1 VVNLVVKKIKDDL
14 EDVSLLK
21 FALVSQLKRTY
32 ESSDADVLLF
42 AGADGRI
49 YASYIPDSI
58 GPKIF
63 ELTNLISH
71 NLLHVSQQLAMGLK
85 QSVIEYDFGT
95 VIFSSVG
102 RGALLISLFAGKAD
116 LSDDMHKIQVARE
129 VIQHIFEQRPMTA
142 DQLSNYSEEVA
153 SELRILAKIV
163 FNEMYTQSSEYKKN
177 MEILADIKK
186 KITGVM
192 GRGEVEPALAMAFN
206 EIASSPKWMTEDL
219 WPLLVEMI
227 IRDQIRPLHGDYV
240 ADICEAEWIPDIKR
254 KLESFV

>member
-1 VVNLVVKKIKDDL
+1 MPMAVKKTKEDL

-21 FALVSQLKRTY
+21 FALVAQLKRTC
-32 ESSDADVLLF
+32 ETSDVDILLF
-42 AGADGRI
+42 AGADGKI

-63 ELTNLISH
+63 KLTNLITS
-71 NLLHVSQQLAMGLK
+71 NLLHISQQLFMGLQ

-102 RGALLISLFAGKAD
+102 RGALLISLFTTKVD
-116 LSDDMHKIQVARE
+116 LSQNMRKIEITRE
-129 VIQHIFEQRPMTA
+129 VMQHLFEQRPMTEA
-142 DQLSNYSEEVA
+142 QLSTYPTDVSR
-153 SELRILAKIV
+153 ELRELAKCV

-177 MEILADIKK
+177 MEILTDIKK

-192 GRGEVEPALAMAFN
+192 GRGEVDQVLAMAFN
-206 EIASSPKWMTEDL
+206 EIASSPKWMTEKL
-219 WPLLVEMI
+219 WLLLLELVI
-227 IRDQIRPLHGDYV
+227 NDQIRPLHGDYI
-240 ADICEAEWIPDIKR
+240 ADVCMVEWMPDIKR

>member
-1 VVNLVVKKIKDDL
+1 MAVKKSKDDL

-21 FALVSQLKRTY
+21 FALVAQLKRTHQ
-32 ESSDADVLLF
+32 SSDVDVLLF
-42 AGADGRI
+42 AGADGKI
-49 YASYIPDSI
+49 YASYIPESI

-63 ELTNLISH
+63 ELTNLITH

-85 QSVIEYDFGT
+85 QSVIEYEFGT

-102 RGALLISLFAGKAD
+102 RGALLISLFTGKVD
-116 LSDDMHKIQVARE
+116 LSENMDKIDVAKN
-129 VIQHIFEQRPMTA
+129 VMQHIFEQRPMTEE
-142 DQLSNYSEEVA
+142 QLATYSEEVA
-153 SELRILAKIV
+153 AELRILSKIV

-177 MEILADIKK
+177 MQILADIKE

-192 GRGEVEPALAMAFN
+192 GRGEVEQVLAMAFN

-227 IRDQIRPLHGDYV
+227 INDQIRPLHGDYV
-240 ADICEAEWIPDIKR
+240 ADICEAEWIPDINH

>member
-1 VVNLVVKKIKDDL
+1 VSVKKTKDDL

-21 FALVSQLKRTY
+21 FALVAQLKRTHQ
-32 ESSDADVLLF
+32 SSDVDVLLF
-42 AGADGRI
+42 AGADGKI

-71 NLLHVSQQLAMGLK
+71 NLLHVSQQLAMGLR

-95 VIFSSVG
+95 VIFSAVG
-102 RGALLISLFAGKAD
+102 RGALLISLFTGKAD
-116 LSDDMHKIQVARE
+116 LSENMGKIEVAKH
-129 VIQHIFEQRPMTA
+129 VMQHIFEQRPMTKE
-142 DQLSNYSEEVA
+142 QLATYPEEVA
-153 SELRILAKIV
+153 AELRILSKIV

-177 MEILADIKK
+177 MEILADIKV

-192 GRGEVEPALAMAFN
+192 GRGEVDQVLAMAFN

-240 ADICEAEWIPDIKR
+240 ADICEAEWIPDIKH

>member
-1 VVNLVVKKIKDDL
+1 MSVKKSKDDL

-21 FALVSQLKRTY
+21 FALVAQLKRTY
-32 ESSDADVLLF
+32 QSSDVDVLLF
-42 AGADGRI
+42 AGADGKI
-49 YASYIPDSI
+49 YASYIPESI

-63 ELTNLISH
+63 ELTNLITH

-85 QSVIEYDFGT
+85 QSVIEYEFGT

-102 RGALLISLFAGKAD
+102 RGALLISLFTGKAD
-116 LSDDMHKIQVARE
+116 LSENMHKIEIAKHVM
-129 VIQHIFEQRPMTA
+129 QHIFEQRPMTA
-142 DQLSNYSEEVA
+142 EQLATYPEDVA
-153 SELRILAKIV
+153 EELRILSKIV

-177 MEILADIKK
+177 MQILADIKE

-192 GRGEVEPALAMAFN
+192 GRGEVEQVLAMAFN

-227 IRDQIRPLHGDYV
+227 INDQIRPLHGDYV
-240 ADICEAEWIPDIKR
+240 AEICEAEWIPDIKH

>member
-1 VVNLVVKKIKDDL
+1 MAVKKTKDDL

-21 FALVSQLKRTY
+21 FALVAQLKRTHQ
-32 ESSDADVLLF
+32 SSDVDVLLF

-58 GPKIF
+58 GHKIF

-71 NLLHVSQQLAMGLK
+71 NLLHVSQQLAMGLR

-102 RGALLISLFAGKAD
+102 RGALLISLFTGSPD
-116 LSDDMHKIQVARE
+116 LSSNMRKIEVTRE
-129 VIQHIFEQRPMTA
+129 VIQHIFEQRPMSA
-142 DQLSNYSEEVA
+142 EQLSQYSEDVA
-153 SELRILAKIV
+153 DELRELSKIV

-177 MEILADIKK
+177 MEILADIKE
-186 KITGVM
+186 KITSVM
-192 GRGEVEPALAMAFN
+192 GRGEVEQVLAMAFN

-219 WPLLVEMI
+219 WPLLLEMI
-227 IRDQIRPLHGDYV
+227 INDQIRPLHGDYV
-240 ADICEAEWIPDIKR
+240 ADVCEAEWIPDINH

>member
-1 VVNLVVKKIKDDL
+1 MSVKKTKDDL

-21 FALVSQLKRTY
+21 FALVAQLKRTHQ
-32 ESSDADVLLF
+32 SSDVDVLLF

-49 YASYIPDSI
+49 YASYIPESI

-85 QSVIEYDFGT
+85 QSVIEYEFGT

-102 RGALLISLFAGKAD
+102 RGALLISLFTGKAD
-116 LSDDMHKIQVARE
+116 LSENMDKIEIARY

-142 DQLSNYSEEVA
+142 SQLESYPEEVA
-153 SELRILAKIV
+153 KELRVLSKIV

-177 MEILADIKK
+177 MEILADIKE

-192 GRGEVEPALAMAFN
+192 GRGEVEQVLAMAFN

-227 IRDQIRPLHGDYV
+227 IKDQIRPIHGDYV
-240 ADICEAEWIPDIKR
+240 ADICEAEWIPDIKH

>member
-1 VVNLVVKKIKDDL
+1 MVNLAKKIKDDL

-21 FALVSQLKRTY
+21 FALVAQLKRTY
-32 ESSDADVLLF
+32 ESSDVDVLLF

-58 GPKIF
+58 GHKIF
-63 ELTNLISH
+63 ELTNLISS
-71 NLLHVSQQLAMGLK
+71 NLIHVSQELAMGLQ

-95 VIFSSVG
+95 VIFSSIG
-102 RGALLISLFAGKAD
+102 RGALLISLFTGKAD
-116 LSDDMHKIQVARE
+116 LSGNMEKIEITRE
-129 VIQHIFEQRPMTA
+129 VIRHVFEQRPMTA
-142 DQLSNYSEEVA
+142 EQLSGYSDEVA
-153 SELRILAKIV
+153 AELRSLSKIV

-177 MEILADIKK
+177 MQILADIKE
-186 KITGVM
+186 KITSVM
-192 GRGEVEPALAMAFN
+192 GRGEVEQVLVMAFN

-240 ADICEAEWIPDIKR
+240 ADICEAEWIPDIKH

>member
-1 VVNLVVKKIKDDL
+1 MSVKKTKDDL

-21 FALVSQLKRTY
+21 FALVAQLKRTHQ
-32 ESSDADVLLF
+32 SSDVDVLLF
-42 AGADGRI
+42 AGADGKI

-71 NLLHVSQQLAMGLK
+71 NLLHVSQQLAMGLR

-102 RGALLISLFAGKAD
+102 RGALLISLFNGKAD
-116 LSDDMHKIQVARE
+116 LAANMDRIDITKDV
-129 VIQHIFEQRPMTA
+129 VQHIFEQRPMTA
-142 DQLSNYSEEVA
+142 EQLADYPEEVA
-153 SELRILAKIV
+153 RELRILSKIV

-177 MEILADIKK
+177 MEILADIKE

-192 GRGEVEPALAMAFN
+192 GRGEVDQVLAMAFN

-219 WPLLVEMI
+219 WPMLVEMI

-240 ADICEAEWIPDIKR
+240 ADVCEAEWIPDIKH

>member
-1 VVNLVVKKIKDDL
+1 VVNLVVKKTKEDL

-95 VIFSSVG
+95 VIFSSV
-102 RGALLISLFAGKAD
+102 
-116 LSDDMHKIQVARE
+116 
-129 VIQHIFEQRPMTA
+129 
-142 DQLSNYSEEVA
+142 EEVH
-153 SELRILAKIV
+153 S
-163 FNEMYTQSSEYKKN
+163 
-177 MEILADIKK
+177 
-186 KITGVM
+186 
-192 GRGEVEPALAMAFN
+192 
-206 EIASSPKWMTEDL
+206 
-219 WPLLVEMI
+219 
-227 IRDQIRPLHGDYV
+227 
-240 ADICEAEWIPDIKR
+240 
-254 KLESFV
+254 

>member
-1 VVNLVVKKIKDDL
+1 MAVKKTKEDL

-32 ESSDADVLLF
+32 ETSDVDILLF
-42 AGADGRI
+42 AGADGKI

-63 ELTNLISH
+63 ELTNLITS
-71 NLLHVSQQLAMGLK
+71 NLLHINQQLSMGLQ

-102 RGALLISLFAGKAD
+102 RGALLISLFTTKVD
-116 LSDDMHKIQVARE
+116 LSQNMRKIEITRE
-129 VIQHIFEQRPMTA
+129 VMQHLFEQRPMTK
-142 DQLSNYSEEVA
+142 DQLSTYPADVSR
-153 SELRILAKIV
+153 ELRELAKCV

-177 MEILADIKK
+177 MEILTDIKK

-192 GRGEVEPALAMAFN
+192 GRGEVDQVLAMAFN
-206 EIASSPKWMTEDL
+206 EIASSPKWMTEKL
-219 WPLLVEMI
+219 WLLLLELVI
-227 IRDQIRPLHGDYV
+227 NDQIRPLHGDYI
-240 ADICEAEWIPDIKR
+240 ADVCMAEWMPDIKR

>member
-1 VVNLVVKKIKDDL
+1 MSVKKTKDDL

-21 FALVSQLKRTY
+21 FALVAQLKRTHQ
-32 ESSDADVLLF
+32 SSDVDVLLF
-42 AGADGRI
+42 AGADGKI

-71 NLLHVSQQLAMGLK
+71 NLLHVSQQLAMGLR

-95 VIFSSVG
+95 VIFSAVG
-102 RGALLISLFAGKAD
+102 RGALLISLFTGKAD
-116 LSDDMHKIQVARE
+116 LSENMGKIEVAKH
-129 VIQHIFEQRPMTA
+129 VMQHIFEQRPMTKE
-142 DQLSNYSEEVA
+142 QLATYPEEVA
-153 SELRILAKIV
+153 AELRILSKIV

-177 MEILADIKK
+177 MEILADIKV

-192 GRGEVEPALAMAFN
+192 GRGEVDQVLAMAFN

-240 ADICEAEWIPDIKR
+240 ADICEAEWIPDIKH

>member
-1 VVNLVVKKIKDDL
+1 MAVKKTKEDL

-32 ESSDADVLLF
+32 ETSDVDILLF
-42 AGADGRI
+42 AGADGKI

-63 ELTNLISH
+63 ELTNLITS
-71 NLLHVSQQLAMGLK
+71 NLLHINQQLSMGLQ

-102 RGALLISLFAGKAD
+102 RGALLISLFTTKVD
-116 LSDDMHKIQVARE
+116 LSQNMRKIEITRE
-129 VIQHIFEQRPMTA
+129 VMQHLFEQRPMTEA
-142 DQLSNYSEEVA
+142 QLSTYPTDVSR
-153 SELRILAKIV
+153 ELRELAKCV

-177 MEILADIKK
+177 MEILTDIKK

-192 GRGEVEPALAMAFN
+192 GRGEVDQVLAMAFN
-206 EIASSPKWMTEDL
+206 EIASSPKWMTEKL
-219 WPLLVEMI
+219 WLLLLELVI
-227 IRDQIRPLHGDYV
+227 NDQIRPLHGDYI
-240 ADICEAEWIPDIKR
+240 ADVCMAEWMPDIKR

>member
-1 VVNLVVKKIKDDL
+1 MAKKTKDDL

-32 ESSDADVLLF
+32 KDSEVDVLLF

-71 NLLHVSQQLAMGLK
+71 NLLHVSQQLAMGLR

-102 RGALLISLFAGKAD
+102 KGALLISLFTGKAD
-116 LSDDMHKIQVARE
+116 LSEDMGKIEVSRQ
-129 VIQHIFEQRPMTA
+129 VIQHIFEQRPMTG
-142 DQLSNYSEEVA
+142 DQLSSYSEEVA
-153 SELRILAKIV
+153 SELRELSKIV

-177 MEILADIKK
+177 MQILADIKE

-192 GRGEVEPALAMAFN
+192 GRGEVEQVLAMAFN
-206 EIASSPKWMTEDL
+206 EIASSPKWMTKDL

-240 ADICEAEWIPDIKR
+240 ADMCEAEWMPDIKH

>member
-1 VVNLVVKKIKDDL
+1 MAVKKTKEDL

-32 ESSDADVLLF
+32 ETSDVDILLF
-42 AGADGRI
+42 AGVDGKI

-63 ELTNLISH
+63 ELTNLITS
-71 NLLHVSQQLAMGLK
+71 NLLHISQQLSMGLQ

-102 RGALLISLFAGKAD
+102 RGALLISLFTQKID
-116 LSDDMHKIQVARE
+116 LSQNMRKIEITRDVM
-129 VIQHIFEQRPMTA
+129 QHLFEQKPMTEA
-142 DQLSNYSEEVA
+142 QLSKYPEDVSR
-153 SELRILAKIV
+153 ELKELAKCV

-177 MEILADIKK
+177 MEILSDIKK

-192 GRGEVEPALAMAFN
+192 GRGEVDQVLAMAFN
-206 EIASSPKWMTEDL
+206 EIASSPKWMTEKL
-219 WPLLVEMI
+219 WPLLLELVI
-227 IRDQIRPLHGDYV
+227 NDQIRPLHGDYI
-240 ADICEAEWIPDIKR
+240 ADVCMAEWIPDIKR

>member
-1 VVNLVVKKIKDDL
+1 MAVKKTKEDL

-32 ESSDADVLLF
+32 ETSDVDVLLF
-42 AGADGRI
+42 AGVDGKI

-63 ELTNLISH
+63 ELTNLITS
-71 NLLHVSQQLAMGLK
+71 NLLHISQQLSMGLQ
-85 QSVIEYDFGT
+85 QSVIEYEFGT

-102 RGALLISLFAGKAD
+102 RGALLISLFTTKVD
-116 LSDDMHKIQVARE
+116 LSQNMRKIEITRE
-129 VIQHIFEQRPMTA
+129 VMQHLFEQRPMTEA
-142 DQLSNYSEEVA
+142 QLSTYPADVSR
-153 SELRILAKIV
+153 ELRELAKCV

-177 MEILADIKK
+177 MEVLSDIKK

-192 GRGEVEPALAMAFN
+192 GRGEVDQVLAMAFN
-206 EIASSPKWMTEDL
+206 EIASSPKWMTEKL
-219 WPLLVEMI
+219 WPLLLEMVI
-227 IRDQIRPLHGDYV
+227 NDQIRPLHGDYI
-240 ADICEAEWIPDIKR
+240 ADVCMAEWIPDIKR

>member
-1 VVNLVVKKIKDDL
+1 MSIKKTKDDL

-21 FALVSQLKRTY
+21 FALVAQLKRTHQ
-32 ESSDADVLLF
+32 SSDVDVLLF

-85 QSVIEYDFGT
+85 ESVIEYDFGT

-102 RGALLISLFAGKAD
+102 RGALLISLFTGKVD
-116 LSDDMHKIQVARE
+116 LSANMDKITIARH
-129 VIQHIFEQRPMTA
+129 VIQHIFEQRPMSA
-142 DQLSNYSEEVA
+142 EQLASYPPEVA
-153 SELRILAKIV
+153 DELRILSKIV

-177 MEILADIKK
+177 MELLADIKE

-192 GRGEVEPALAMAFN
+192 GRGEVEQVLAMAFN

-240 ADICEAEWIPDIKR
+240 ADICEAEWIPDIKH

>member
-1 VVNLVVKKIKDDL
+1 MAVKKTKEDL

-32 ESSDADVLLF
+32 ETSDVDILLF
-42 AGADGRI
+42 AGADGKI

-63 ELTNLISH
+63 KLTNLITS
-71 NLLHVSQQLAMGLK
+71 NLLHISQQLFMGLQ

-102 RGALLISLFAGKAD
+102 RGALLISLFTTKVD
-116 LSDDMHKIQVARE
+116 LSQNMRKIEITRE
-129 VIQHIFEQRPMTA
+129 VMQHLFEQRPMTK
-142 DQLSNYSEEVA
+142 DQLSTYPADVSR
-153 SELRILAKIV
+153 ELRELAKCV

-177 MEILADIKK
+177 MEILTDIKK

-192 GRGEVEPALAMAFN
+192 GRGEVDQVLAMAFN
-206 EIASSPKWMTEDL
+206 EIASSPKWMTEKL
-219 WPLLVEMI
+219 WLLLLELVI
-227 IRDQIRPLHGDYV
+227 NDQIRPLHGDYI
-240 ADICEAEWIPDIKR
+240 ADVCMAEWMPDIKR

>member
-1 VVNLVVKKIKDDL
+1 MSVKKTKDDL

-21 FALVSQLKRTY
+21 FALVAQLKRTHQ
-32 ESSDADVLLF
+32 SSDVDVLLF
-42 AGADGRI
+42 AGADGKI

-71 NLLHVSQQLAMGLK
+71 NLLHVSQQLAMGLR

-95 VIFSSVG
+95 VIFSAVG
-102 RGALLISLFAGKAD
+102 RGALLISLFTGKAD
-116 LSDDMHKIQVARE
+116 LSENMGKIEVAKH
-129 VIQHIFEQRPMTA
+129 VMQHIFEQRPMTTE
-142 DQLSNYSEEVA
+142 QLATYPEEVA
-153 SELRILAKIV
+153 AELRILSKIV

-177 MEILADIKK
+177 MEILADIKV

-192 GRGEVEPALAMAFN
+192 GRGEVDQVLAMAFN

-240 ADICEAEWIPDIKR
+240 ADICEAEWIPDIKH

>member
-1 VVNLVVKKIKDDL
+1 MSVKKTKDDL

-21 FALVSQLKRTY
+21 FALVAQLKRTHQ
-32 ESSDADVLLF
+32 SSDVDVLLF
-42 AGADGRI
+42 AGADGKI
-49 YASYIPDSI
+49 YASYIPESI

-71 NLLHVSQQLAMGLK
+71 NLLHVSQQLAMGLN

-102 RGALLISLFAGKAD
+102 RGALLISLFTGRAD
-116 LSDDMHKIQVARE
+116 LAQNMDRIEITRSV
-129 VIQHIFEQRPMTA
+129 VQHIFEQRPMTA
-142 DQLSNYSEEVA
+142 EQLASYPEEVA
-153 SELRILAKIV
+153 QELRVLSKIV

-177 MEILADIKK
+177 MEILADIKV

-192 GRGEVEPALAMAFN
+192 GRGEVEQVLAMAFN

-240 ADICEAEWIPDIKR
+240 ADVCEAEWIPDIKH

>member
-1 VVNLVVKKIKDDL
+1 MAVKKTKEDL

-32 ESSDADVLLF
+32 ETSDVDILLF
-42 AGADGRI
+42 AGVDGKI

-63 ELTNLISH
+63 ELTNLITS
-71 NLLHVSQQLAMGLK
+71 NLLHISQQLSMGLQ

-102 RGALLISLFAGKAD
+102 RGALLISLFTKKID
-116 LSDDMHKIQVARE
+116 LSQNMRKIEITRDVM
-129 VIQHIFEQRPMTA
+129 QHLFEQRPMTEA
-142 DQLSNYSEEVA
+142 QLSKYPDDVSR
-153 SELRILAKIV
+153 ELKELAKCV

-177 MEILADIKK
+177 MEILSDIKK

-192 GRGEVEPALAMAFN
+192 GRGEVDQVLAMAFN
-206 EIASSPKWMTEDL
+206 EIASSPKWMTEKL
-219 WPLLVEMI
+219 WPLLLELVI
-227 IRDQIRPLHGDYV
+227 NDQIRPLHGDYI
-240 ADICEAEWIPDIKR
+240 ADVCMAEWIPDIKR

>member
-1 VVNLVVKKIKDDL
+1 MAKKTKDDL

-32 ESSDADVLLF
+32 KASEVDVIMF

-49 YASYIPDSI
+49 YASYIPESI

-71 NLLHVSQQLAMGLK
+71 NLLHVSQQLAMGLRR
-85 QSVIEYDFGT
+85 SVIEYDFGT

-102 RGALLISLFAGKAD
+102 KGALLISLFTGKAD
-116 LSDDMHKIQVARE
+116 LSEDMNKIDIAKSVM
-129 VIQHIFEQRPMTA
+129 QHIFEQRPMTA
-142 DQLSNYSEEVA
+142 EQLATYPEEVA
-153 SELRILAKIV
+153 AELRILSKIV

-177 MEILADIKK
+177 MEILADIKE

-192 GRGEVEPALAMAFN
+192 GRGEVEQVLAMAFN

-219 WPLLVEMI
+219 WPLLLEMI

-240 ADICEAEWIPDIKR
+240 ADMCEAEWIPDIKH